1 MRWSDRAGWEKRVN
15 AMLARVGV
23 QLARHRPPE
32 RRLARFLS
40 ENEIGL
46 VIDVGAS
53 SGQFGSLLRRAGYR
67 GQIVS
72 FEPVSAAYEVLEK
85 RVSKDPRWES
95 HHVALTDSDGVG
107 RMHVSKNLASSSFL
121 DIDHRHVDANPEAAY
136 VGTEEVATARLDTIG
151 VGFAIGARPTMMK
164 IDVQGLTLE
173 VLAGS
178 AQTLSR
184 VSCLQVEMSVVS
196 LYANEPTMPTLLR
209 YLDEREFALTEIE
222 PGFYEPDTGR
232 LLQVDG
238 RFIHAGR

>member
-1 MRWSDRAGWEKRVN
+1 
-15 AMLARVGV
+15 MLARAGV

-32 RRLARFLS
+32 RRLARFLG

-53 SGQFGSLLRRAGYR
+53 SGQFGCLLRRAGYR
-67 GQIVS
+67 GRIIS
-72 FEPVSAAYEVLEK
+72 FEPVSAAYQLLEK
-85 RVSKDPRWES
+85 RTSKDARWES
-95 HHVALTDSDGVG
+95 HQVALTNSDSVG

-151 VGFAIGARPTMMK
+151 VGFGIGDRPTMVK
-164 IDVQGLTLE
+164 IDVQGFTLE

-178 AQTLSR
+178 ARTLSR
-184 VSCLQVEMSVVS
+184 VACLQVEMSLVP
-196 LYANEPTMPTLLR
+196 LYANEPTMPRLLR
-209 YLDEREFALTEIE
+209 YLDERGFVLSEIE
-222 PGFYEPDTGR
+222 PGFYEPATGR

-238 RFIHAGR
+238 RFIRTGS

>member
-1 MRWSDRAGWEKRVN
+1 
-15 AMLARVGV
+15 L
-23 QLARHRPPE
+23 
-32 RRLARFLS
+32 F
-40 ENEIGL
+40 
-46 VIDVGAS
+46 
-53 SGQFGSLLRRAGYR
+53 RRAGYR
-67 GQIVS
+67 GRIVS

-85 RVSKDPRWES
+85 SASQDARWEP
-95 HHVALTDSDGVG
+95 HNVALTDRDGVG

-136 VGTEEVATARLDTIG
+136 VGTEEAATALLDTIG
-151 VGFAIGARPTMMK
+151 VGFGIGDRPTMIK
-164 IDVQGLTLE
+164 IDVQRFTLE

-209 YLDEREFALTEIE
+209 YLDERGFALTEIE

-232 LLQVDG
+232 LLQVGG